1 MEEFVDLMDKD
12 FQSSTK
18 DWKTKVDF
26 DKKVRTKGS
35 AIEGE
40 ESTDNDIY
48 RFVSAGTKR
57 HYVAPR
63 RAKVLAFK
71 PNYKSKSVVGT
82 VPSRSG
88 GASGN
93 TVFSR
98 GHFVNGIK
106 AREYPTQ
113 IAKKRMKD
121 FIKIMENAIIEVSE
135 E

>member
-1 MEEFVDLMDKD
+1 MEKFVDVMDKD
-12 FQSSTK
+12 FQSSVK

-26 DKKVRTKGS
+26 DKEVRTKNN

-63 RAKVLAFK
+63 RARVLAFQ
-71 PNYKSKSVVGT
+71 PNYKSKSVAGT
-82 VPSRSG
+82 IPSRSG

-93 TVFSR
+93 TVFSK
-98 GHFVNGIK
+98 GHYVSGIK
-106 AREYPTQ
+106 AREYPKQ

-121 FIKIMENAIIEVSE
+121 FVKIMTNAVIEVSE

>member
-1 MEEFVDLMDKD
+1 MEKFVDVMDKD
-12 FQSSTK
+12 FQSSVK

-26 DKKVRTKGS
+26 DKEVRTKNN

-40 ESTDNDIY
+40 EGTDNDIY

-71 PNYKSKSVVGT
+71 PNYKTKSVAGT
-82 VPSRSG
+82 IPSRSG

-93 TVFSR
+93 MAFSK
-98 GHFVNGIK
+98 GHYVSGIK
-106 AREYPTQ
+106 AREYPKQ

-121 FIKIMENAIIEVSE
+121 FVKIMTDAIIEVSE